1 MTMDGLFPCVWSLVK
16 TKAKDI
22 FQVGE
27 KSGKNIKCISDA
39 HSFLFTKTQV
49 LIISSSCKSVTLNTK
64 CKCIFFRKKW
74 KFKSEHN

>member
-1 MTMDGLFPCVWSLVK
+1 MTMHGLFLCVWSLVR

-27 KSGKNIKCISDA
+27 KSGKKIECISDA

-49 LIISSSCKSVTLNTK
+49 YYLELQIYNLKY
-64 CKCIFFRKKW
+64 
-74 KFKSEHN
+74 